1 MTQDFSLRTID
12 ATQMRQVNR
21 SAILE
26 LVRQSSPIAR
36 SEICKLLGLSMP
48 TVIRIVDELIDDGLV
63 ELTGET
69 AGKTGRP
76 RQLLRY
82 NHNGGL
88 VIGID
93 LGGTSLYGAL
103 ANIGGEVLGEL
114 YTSQGGLSAEENFSL
129 VVQMIQSL
137 VEMSIQQKQTLLGVA
152 IGVPGVTQ
160 AGLGVVEWAPS
171 LNWRKFGLKNR
182 ITECF
187 QLPVVVDNDV
197 NLAVLGELWFG
208 VGRGLRN
215 LVLLSIGTGVGA
227 GIVIDGMLYRGQNSA
242 SGEVGYFIP
251 GIEALGQRYE
261 QFGAMEEIISDIG
274 LVNRAR
280 PLLSSLWPEMDLGSL
295 TAGDIISSARR
306 DEPWAKQL
314 MDETADYLGM
324 VVANIATL
332 LDPDLIILGGG
343 ISSSAD
349 LLIPRIL
356 SRIEG
361 VIQHIPRLEASSLGA
376 RATVM
381 GAISTVLHLTKE
393 YYVVRRL

>member
-1 MTQDFSLRTID
+1 
-12 ATQMRQVNR
+12 
-21 SAILE
+21 
-26 LVRQSSPIAR
+26 
-36 SEICKLLGLSMP
+36 MP
-48 TVIRIVDELIDDGLV
+48 TVIRIVDELMEDGLV
-63 ELTGET
+63 KLTGKT

-82 NHNGGL
+82 NQNGGM

-114 YTSQGGLSAEENFSL
+114 STSQHGLSAEENYSL

-137 VEMSIQQKQTLLGVA
+137 VELSDQQKQPLLGIA

-160 AGLGVVEWAPS
+160 ARTGVVEWAPS
-171 LNWRKFGLKNR
+171 LNWRKFSLKEQ

-187 QLPVVVDNDV
+187 RLPVVVENDV

-227 GIVIDGMLYRGQNSA
+227 GIVIDGMLYRGHNYA

-251 GIEALGQRYE
+251 GIEDLGQQYKR
-261 QFGAMEEIISDIG
+261 FGAMEEIISDIG
-274 LVNRAR
+274 LIKRAR
-280 PLLSSLWPEMDLGSL
+280 TLLSRIQPEMDLSSL
-295 TAGDIISSARR
+295 TAKDIISAARR
-306 DEPWAKQL
+306 GETWANQL
-314 MDETADYLGM
+314 IDETADYLAM
-324 VVANIATL
+324 VIANIATL

-361 VIQHIPRLEASSLGA
+361 VIQHVPRLEASSLGA

-381 GAISTVLHLTKE
+381 GAISMVLHLTKD

>member
-1 MTQDFSLRTID
+1 
-12 ATQMRQVNR
+12 
-21 SAILE
+21 
-26 LVRQSSPIAR
+26 
-36 SEICKLLGLSMP
+36 MP
-48 TVIRIVDELIDDGLV
+48 TVIRIVDELIDDGLIK
-63 ELTGET
+63 LTGET
-69 AGKTGRP
+69 AGNTGRP

-82 NHNGGL
+82 NQDGGM

-114 YTSQGGLSAEENFSL
+114 YTSQQGFSAEENYSL

-137 VEMSIQQKQTLLGVA
+137 IEKSIQQKQTLLGIA

-160 AGLGVVEWAPS
+160 AGPGIVEWAPS
-171 LNWRKFGLKNR
+171 LNWRKFTLKDR
-182 ITECF
+182 IAECF

-208 VGRGLRN
+208 VGRGVRN

-227 GIVIDGMLYRGQNSA
+227 GIVIDGMLYRGHNSA

-274 LVNRAR
+274 LVRRAR
-280 PLLSSLWPEMDLGSL
+280 TRLSNMRPEMALGSL
-295 TAGDIISSARR
+295 TADDIISAARR
-306 DEPWAKQL
+306 DEPWASQL
-314 MDETADYLGM
+314 VDETADYLGM
-324 VVANIATL
+324 VIANIATL

-349 LLIPRIL
+349 LLIPQIF

-376 RATVM
+376 KATVM
-381 GAISTVLHLTKE
+381 GAISTVLHLTKD

>member
-1 MTQDFSLRTID
+1 M
-12 ATQMRQVNR
+12 
-21 SAILE
+21 
-26 LVRQSSPIAR
+26 
-36 SEICKLLGLSMP
+36 
-48 TVIRIVDELIDDGLV
+48 
-63 ELTGET
+63 
-69 AGKTGRP
+69 
-76 RQLLRY
+76 
-82 NHNGGL
+82 

-114 YTSQGGLSAEENFSL
+114 FTSQGGLSAEENYSL

-152 IGVPGVTQ
+152 IGVPGVTL
-160 AGLGVVEWAPS
+160 AGSGVVEWAPS
-171 LNWRKFGLKNR
+171 LNWRKFALKDR
-182 ITECF
+182 IAECF

-227 GIVIDGMLYRGQNSA
+227 GIVIDGMLYRGHNSA

-274 LVNRAR
+274 LVKRAR
-280 PLLSSLWPEMDLGSL
+280 PLLSSVQPEMDLGSL

-306 DEPWAKQL
+306 DEPWAIRL

-332 LDPDLIILGGG
+332 LDPDLIILGGE

-349 LLIPRIL
+349 LLIPHIL

-393 YYVVRRL
+393 YYLVRRL

>member
-36 SEICKLLGLSMP
+36 SEICKQLGLSMP
-48 TVIRIVDELIDDGLV
+48 TVIRIVDELMEDGLV
-63 ELTGET
+63 KLTGET

-82 NHNGGL
+82 NQNGGL

-114 YTSQGGLSAEENFSL
+114 YSHLQGSSPEENYSV
-129 VVQMIQSL
+129 VVQMIQAL
-137 VEMSIQQKQTLLGVA
+137 VERSVQEKQALLGIA

-160 AGLGVVEWAPS
+160 ARSGVVEWAPS
-171 LNWRKFGLKNR
+171 LNWRKFSLKER
-182 ITECF
+182 VAKCF
-187 QLPVVVDNDV
+187 QLPVVVENDV

-208 VGRGLRN
+208 VGRGVRD
-215 LVLLSIGTGVGA
+215 LVLLSIGTGMGA
-227 GIVIDGMLYRGQNSA
+227 GIVIDGMLYRGHNSA

-251 GIEALGQRYE
+251 GVEALGHRFE

-274 LVNRAR
+274 LVKRAR
-280 PLLSSLWPEMDLGSL
+280 TILTTIKPEMDLSSL
-295 TAGDIISSARR
+295 TAGEISSAARGG
-306 DEPWAKQL
+306 DPWANQL
-314 MDETADYLGM
+314 VDGTADYLGL
-324 VVANIATL
+324 VIVNIATL
-332 LDPDLIILGGG
+332 LDPDLVILGGG
-343 ISSSAD
+343 IASSAD

-361 VIQHIPRLEASSLGA
+361 VIQHIPRLEASTLGA

-381 GAISTVLHLTKE
+381 GAISTVLHLTKD
-393 YYVVRRL
+393 YYIVRHL